1 VAKQHLLLVDGDPKN
16 LRVMEVSLKKAGFSV
31 TTASDGKDAL
41 EKAQISPPDL
51 VLSDTK
57 MPGVDGFE
65 LLRSLKADE
74 RFKQIPFVFLTGQ
87 KSVEFKVKGL
97 ELGGEDY
104 LTRPI
109 YIKEI
114 VTRLK
119 MILQKAE
126 KERFERRETKGGFLG
141 SLADMNVVDLV
152 QTFEMGRK
160 TGTITIHNQR
170 KGIIYF
176 REGRVVDSELG
187 RLGGELAFYRMLN
200 ASEGDFEVA
209 FVPVERPE
217 RIEISTQGLLME
229 GMRRLDE
236 WGRILEQIPSIET
249 VFELDYRMLADRLA
263 EIPDEVNALLRLFDG
278 KRSLERV
285 VDDSDFDDLNALG
298 IISKLYFEGL
308 LRESGVTQP
317 TDVDTRPKMEEWLH
331 PVPLPAPSPEPL
343 PHVDEDHT
351 PPIPIQ
357 LGAAS
362 VFRSDVDAAMADA
375 EPELP
380 KLELVRLPPPAR
392 AAPLSLVASAPDD
405 PELASQQGAPA
416 DVVMFERRAQGQDTP
431 AMGSPAVPGR
441 AMDEARNKMFSDF
454 EAEDG
459 SWAPSRPVTSR
470 PPSDDRSPL
479 APPVFGGAAVEPVLL
494 TDAKDRMGEPHRTPP
509 MGIPVPPEPAPAR
522 PEPARVA
529 ELEPEVTPRPLA
541 LPMTIAEP
549 AVPAPDPVVIEPPA
563 ETHAGSSAA
572 ALSDSGAPRIIP
584 GTIEEP
590 ASPPT
595 STVPPPPS
603 NAALSDAGANRTFP
617 SPVEAPASPPPA
629 PASPPASVSAEPPV
643 PAPRTPAASP
653 PRSQAVVSAAIKAP
667 DPVPKGRKGWLIA
680 IPLGLVI
687 AVGAYFLGRR
697 SAVPVHPPGPVAQ
710 GPSTAASGKS
720 PSEGPAPVVDQQVPP
735 ANAVTPVVAKH
746 ASPTNAV
753 TPAVAKVKPSEGGT
767 PGAVKQAPTEAVTP
781 AVAKETPAE
790 SGTPAVAK
798 QTAPDEGAQS
808 VAKTEPDPTQPGAEA
823 PPVSEFDS
831 LMARA
836 KAANQRTAYRTAAA
850 AYRKALALQPDSL
863 DAKSGLGI
871 ALVNGEGSYV
881 DAARLLSEVVKARDQ
896 DERAWLA
903 LGMAYQFNGDQQSAF
918 KAYRKYLELAPNGES
933 AKDVK
938 LLLQQPQ

>member
-1 VAKQHLLLVDGDPKN
+1 MAKQHLLLVDGDPKN

-31 TTASDGKDAL
+31 TTASDGKDAF

-65 LLRSLKADE
+65 LCRSLKADE

-126 KERFERRETKGGFLG
+126 KERLERRETKGGFLG

-160 TGTITIHNQR
+160 TGTITIQSQR

-176 REGRVVDSELG
+176 REGRVVDAELG

-209 FVPVERPE
+209 FVPVDRAE

-236 WGRILEQIPSIET
+236 WGRILEQIPSLDT

-308 LRESGVTQP
+308 LRESGVSP
-317 TDVDTRPKMEEWLH
+317 PAVVETRPKMEEWLH
-331 PVPLPAPSPEPL
+331 PVPPPAPEPEPEPL
-343 PHVDEDHT
+343 PHVDEGHT

-357 LGAAS
+357 LHPAS
-362 VFRSDVDAAMADA
+362 AFRPDLDAAMAEA

-380 KLELVRLPPPAR
+380 ALERPRAPA
-392 AAPLSLVASAPDD
+392 LSLVAPVERAPE
-405 PELASQQGAPA
+405 PSPKGVPA
-416 DVVMFERRAQGQDTP
+416 DVVVFERRSADPETP
-431 AMGSPAVPGR
+431 AFGQPAVTGR
-441 AMDEARNKMFSDF
+441 AMDEARNRMLSAFDSD
-454 EAEDG
+454 DG
-459 SWAPSRPVTSR
+459 SWAPSSPVALSPAVGTAPAEGSHEL
-470 PPSDDRSPL
+470 PPLR
-479 APPVFGGAAVEPVLL
+479 AAPVFGGAASEPLLL
-494 TDAKDRMGEPHRTPP
+494 TPKDRPGEPTRTPP
-509 MGIPVPPEPAPAR
+509 MGTALPPVEPPAPPVPVGA
-522 PEPARVA
+522 A

-549 AVPAPDPVVIEPPA
+549 AVPAPEPLVVTPVALTEEAPEPASTEASSSELAPEPPA
-563 ETHAGSSAA
+563 PLPATS
-572 ALSDSGAPRIIP
+572 PRVA
-584 GTIEEP
+584 EP
-590 ASPPT
+590 LARN
-595 STVPPPPS
+595 V
-603 NAALSDAGANRTFP
+603 G
-617 SPVEAPASPPPA
+617 EAPSRPVAAPVQTPA
-629 PASPPASVSAEPPV
+629 PK
-643 PAPRTPAASP
+643 R
-653 PRSQAVVSAAIKAP
+653 R
-667 DPVPKGRKGWLIA
+667 GWLIA
-680 IPLGLVI
+680 LPLV
-687 AVGAYFLGRR
+687 AATAAGAYLLGRR
-697 SAVPVHPPGPVAQ
+697 SAEGGPPAIAARSSPSATPQTPAPEVKAAPASQPATPQVGAKVDPTPP
-710 GPSTAASGKS
+710 PST
-720 PSEGPAPVVDQQVPP
+720 
-735 ANAVTPVVAKH
+735 TP
-746 ASPTNAV
+746 
-753 TPAVAKVKPSEGGT
+753 E
-767 PGAVKQAPTEAVTP
+767 
-781 AVAKETPAE
+781 
-790 SGTPAVAK
+790 
-798 QTAPDEGAQS
+798 
-808 VAKTEPDPTQPGAEA
+808 VAKTEPASSPSEASAKQTPAVPEQSPNPPASPKPPEGAVSATGPQA
-823 PPVSEFDS
+823 PEDASPVSAFDG

-836 KAANQRTAYRTAAA
+836 KAANQRKAFRTAAMNF
-850 AYRKALALQPDSL
+850 RKALALQPDSL
-863 DAKSGLGI
+863 EAKAGLGI

-881 DAARLLSEVVKARDQ
+881 DAAKLLSEVVKTHDR

-903 LGMAYQFNGDQQSAF
+903 LGMAYQFNGDQQAAF
-918 KAYRKYLELAPNGES
+918 KAYRKYLEIAPNGES

>member
-41 EKAQISPPDL
+41 DKAQISPPDL

-65 LLRSLKADE
+65 LCRALKADE

-126 KERFERRETKGGFLG
+126 KERLERRETKGGFLG

-160 TGTITIHNQR
+160 TGTITIQSQR

-209 FVPVERPE
+209 FAPVERPE

-236 WGRILEQIPSIET
+236 WGRILEQIPSLDT

-308 LRESGVTQP
+308 LRESGASAPVA
-317 TDVDTRPKMEEWLH
+317 VEARPKMEEWLH
-331 PVPLPAPSPEPL
+331 PASPVQRAPEPEPEPRL
-343 PHVDEDHT
+343 EEDHT

-357 LGAAS
+357 LNAAE
-362 VFRSDVDAAMADA
+362 VFRPDFDAAMAAA

-380 KLELVRLPPPAR
+380 KLELVRPPAPEVQEPLAR
-392 AAPLSLVASAPDD
+392 VAPPVAPEPPTRTPLVNVI
-405 PELASQQGAPA
+405 Q
-416 DVVMFERRAQGQDTP
+416 FEPRERPDTP
-431 AMGSPAVPGR
+431 AMGVPAVGGR
-441 AMDEARNKMFSDF
+441 AIDEARNRLLSALDAS
-454 EAEDG
+454 EQG
-459 SWAPSRPVTSR
+459 NWAPGGPNLPTS
-470 PPSDDRSPL
+470 PAAEPAGDPLSEGAVPL
-479 APPVFGGAAVEPVLL
+479 AGPVFGGAASEPVLL
-494 TDAKDRMGEPHRTPP
+494 TVARERMGDPPVQTPP
-509 MGIPVPPEPAPAR
+509 MGMALSHEAPEQQR
-522 PEPARVA
+522 GDVA
-529 ELEPEVTPRPLA
+529 ALEPVVPPRPLA
-541 LPMTIAEP
+541 LPMEIAEP
-549 AVPAPDPVVIEPPA
+549 PAQGPVVDPPVAPVQVAPAPV
-563 ETHAGSSAA
+563 T
-572 ALSDSGAPRIIP
+572 
-584 GTIEEP
+584 
-590 ASPPT
+590 
-595 STVPPPPS
+595 PS
-603 NAALSDAGANRTFP
+603 VA
-617 SPVEAPASPPPA
+617 APAAEVLPPA
-629 PASPPASVSAEPPV
+629 PVSVAAPPV
-643 PAPRTPAASP
+643 PAAEALPPAPVAVAAPPAPVAAVAPPSVPAAQVPAASAVP
-653 PRSQAVVSAAIKAP
+653 AGSTGAVVSAARP
-667 DPVPKGRKGWLIA
+667 
-680 IPLGLVI
+680 
-687 AVGAYFLGRR
+687 
-697 SAVPVHPPGPVAQ
+697 AVPVPSAPRRRIGWVLAVPVVAAIAAGAYLLGRTSAPSGTTPGPTVAQ
-710 GPSTAASGKS
+710 TQPPPPQPAKTAPPHEVAPEPHVVVAKQLVPAQPVVQRAPPETGPKPAVADTR
-720 PSEGPAPVVDQQVPP
+720 PAPV
-735 ANAVTPVVAKH
+735 
-746 ASPTNAV
+746 
-753 TPAVAKVKPSEGGT
+753 E
-767 PGAVKQAPTEAVTP
+767 QAPEA
-781 AVAKETPAE
+781 
-790 SGTPAVAK
+790 
-798 QTAPDEGAQS
+798 Q
-808 VAKTEPDPTQPGAEA
+808 EA
-823 PPVSEFDS
+823 PVSEFDA

-836 KAANQRTAYRTAAA
+836 KAANGRKAFRTAAA
-850 AYRKALALQPDSL
+850 SYRQALDLQPDSL
-863 DAKSGLGI
+863 EAKAGLGI

-881 DAARLLSEVVKARDQ
+881 DAAKLLSDVVKVNDH

-903 LGMAYQFNGDQQSAF
+903 LGMAYQFNGDQDSAF
-918 KAYRKYLELAPNGES
+918 KAYRKYLEIAPNGES
-933 AKDVK
+933 ARDVRM
-938 LLLQQPQ
+938 LLQQPSN